1 MISFVNIISGFVTSA
16 FRADYMVRSSVIEE
30 AERRGAVFE
39 GWVGEREED
48 RDVLF
53 RRKLAEGTAESVSSK
68 DEKARE
74 EQRHQKDQSPHE
86 GTKQ

>member
-1 MISFVNIISGFVTSA
+1 
-16 FRADYMVRSSVIEE
+16 MVRSSVIEE

-53 RRKLAEGTAESVSSK
+53 RRKLAEGTTAESVSSK
-68 DEKARE
+68 DGKARE

-86 GTKQ
+86 GTNQ